1 MSTPGPISSR
11 RRWLASSGF
20 GMLAL
25 GAALALGFAHASQSV
40 SRALVAMRTASTI
53 KVKGTASVDLESDQ
67 ATWCGSVTSRGATL
81 AEAFA
86 RLNTGSERLRK
97 FIVEAGF
104 EPGEVTA
111 DAVQTATTNAKDA
124 KGHPLARIE
133 SYTLTQSIAVRSGK
147 VTAVKALSERVT
159 DLIREGIE
167 IRSGSPVF
175 LLANPDAIKR
185 DLLAEATR
193 NAFDRA
199 NTLASG
205 SGSSVGTL
213 QSASQGVIKIM
224 ARGQLD
230 SGEYGQ
236 DYDTSTIPKTMRA
249 VVSLEYAIER

>member
-1 MSTPGPISSR
+1 
-11 RRWLASSGF
+11 
-20 GMLAL
+20 
-25 GAALALGFAHASQSV
+25 
-40 SRALVAMRTASTI
+40 
-53 KVKGTASVDLESDQ
+53 
-67 ATWCGSVTSRGATL
+67 
-81 AEAFA
+81 
-86 RLNTGSERLRK
+86 
-97 FIVEAGF
+97 
-104 EPGEVTA
+104 
-111 DAVQTATTNAKDA
+111 
-124 KGHPLARIE
+124 
-133 SYTLTQSIAVRSGK
+133 
-147 VTAVKALSERVT
+147 VT

-175 LLANPDAIKR
+175 LLADPDAVKR

-193 NAFDRA
+193 NALDRA